1 MKVLSLTEP
10 YVTLKKNGSKTIE
23 EYIDAINKLI
33 ERPVKDDEY
42 VNDTVVATMDNKMIS
57 DIYSDAEWKKF
68 LTEYNDVVKCYILRT
83 NYDDKEIA
91 FVYLYNES
99 GSFDIVSI
107 HGGGWDKSIA
117 LSLLYYRGL
126 ILMIE
131 TLLVKNVKVRTTC
144 TMNNTRAYKF
154 LRSVG
159 FVKYRFVDDV
169 IYMWINEKRLMQS
182 SVYKRYCNQS

>member
-1 MKVLSLTEP
+1 MRNSVFCYNQLLRWDLYDGESLCNRFDIQEW
-10 YVTLKKNGSKTIE
+10 
-23 EYIDAINKLI
+23 
-33 ERPVKDDEY
+33 
-42 VNDTVVATMDNKMIS
+42 NKMVS

-68 LTEYNDVVKCYILRT
+68 LTEYNAVVKCYILRT

-117 LSLLYYRGL
+117 LSILYYRGL

-154 LRSVG
+154 LRSIG
-159 FVKYRFVDDV
+159 FVKYRSVDDV
-169 IYMWINEKRLMQS
+169 IYMWINEKRLKQS
-182 SVYKRYCNQS
+182 SIYKRYCNQS

>member
-1 MKVLSLTEP
+1 MRNPVFCCNQILRWDLYDGESLCSRFHVQEW
-10 YVTLKKNGSKTIE
+10 
-23 EYIDAINKLI
+23 
-33 ERPVKDDEY
+33 
-42 VNDTVVATMDNKMIS
+42 NKMVS

-83 NYDDKEIA
+83 NHDDKEIA

-107 HGGGWDKSIA
+107 HGGGWNKSIG
-117 LSLLYYRGL
+117 LSILYYRGL

-131 TLLVKNVKVRTTC
+131 TLLKQNVKVRTTC
-144 TMNNTRAYKF
+144 MSSNTRAYNF

-159 FVKYRFVDDV
+159 FVKYSSVDDV
-169 IYMWINEKRLMQS
+169 ICMWINEKRLMQS
-182 SVYKRYCNQS
+182 SIYKRYCKQS